1 MRIGAILASGGC
13 RALRWTAMSGVALAL
28 GAGEAAAQTFTVD
41 ESFGD
46 DGVTIV
52 AAAAEGE
59 EMPVTVT
66 VRAKVDPPAEPADDQ
81 AGGRTV
87 TVYLQARLFNPG
99 EDGYDAR
106 NQAEDSDYAFHEA
119 ESERQIEFP
128 SDTDGQFVE
137 VSTTFTGFTLQDPDA
152 ENEVFKVTANL
163 SGAMTGAR
171 DAPALIDDDETQ
183 RYVLT
188 LDTEAPTEGAP
199 IEATLAADPAHEDG
213 VSRTTLK
220 LRLDEP
226 RYSLDAASR
235 DGVRIGNES
244 IPGVSASHTIT
255 IRPPDNDGNRQPD
268 TVTLRAFLGTE
279 GNLVEEDALPIA
291 VADVDG
297 LPAVAAA
304 VVDGNGRALDPQPES
319 VKEGETIKV
328 KLTSVDEDGNALPFG
343 EKLSVSLT
351 SAGTADSQDYTL
363 SMHPVDIAADGESA
377 TVDLTVRENE
387 EVNPETLVLDGEV
400 AGEADKGSETRT
412 TPGILSLAI
421 EDTTPRLVRAKS
433 EEDIYAAL
441 MAAQDAVMGD
451 HGLNPGEDFEL
462 MGSDLFDA
470 AADVT
475 ISYAAESDSESTASV
490 SVVDGTIA
498 VMPTSEGTAHVT
510 VTATATPTASSVEI
524 IEQTEADVARI
535 LFPVEVTLAPPAF
548 SMSADDTNIVE
559 GMSARLTVSASRPVS
574 MDTDVTIVRDGTSS
588 AGADD
593 YRLDPMTVTIEA
605 SAMSGHTLVEAVE
618 DGTAEEGEVLTLFA
632 VVDGVQMPDVS
643 VSFRLWDAA
652 VPALP
657 LVAPLLL
664 AAFLA
669 IGGYRRCVRRRLGG

>member
-28 GAGEAAAQTFTVD
+28 GAGQAAAQTFTVD

-46 DGVTIV
+46 HGVTIV

-66 VRAKVDPPAEPADDQ
+66 VRAKVDPPADPADDQ
-81 AGGRTV
+81 AALRTV
-87 TVYLQARLFNPG
+87 TVYLQARLFDPG
-99 EDGYDAR
+99 EDGYDAQ

-119 ESERQIEFP
+119 ESERKIEFP
-128 SDTDGQFVE
+128 GDTDGQFVE

-163 SGAMTGAR
+163 SGALTGAR
-171 DAPALIDDDETQ
+171 DAAALIDDDETQ

-188 LDTEAPTEGAP
+188 LDTEVPTEGAP

-235 DGVRIGNES
+235 DGVRIGNDS
-244 IPGVSASHTIT
+244 IPGVSASHTVT
-255 IRPPDNDGNRQPD
+255 IEPPDNDGNRKPD

-351 SAGTADSQDYTL
+351 PAGTADSQDYTL

-387 EVNPETLVLDGEV
+387 EVNPETLVLDAEV
-400 AGEADKGSETRT
+400 AGEAAKGSETRT
-412 TPGILSLAI
+412 SPGILSVAI
-421 EDTTPRLVRAKS
+421 EDTTPRLVWARS
-433 EEDIYAAL
+433 EEDIHAAL

-462 MGSDLFDA
+462 MGADLFDA

-510 VTATATPTASSVEI
+510 VTATATPTASGVEI

-535 LFPVEVTLAPPAF
+535 PVPGRGDPGA
-548 SMSADDTNIVE
+548 
-559 GMSARLTVSASRPVS
+559 ARLQHVGR
-574 MDTDVTIVRDGTSS
+574 R
-588 AGADD
+588 
-593 YRLDPMTVTIEA
+593 
-605 SAMSGHTLVEAVE
+605 H
-618 DGTAEEGEVLTLFA
+618 
-632 VVDGVQMPDVS
+632 
-643 VSFRLWDAA
+643 
-652 VPALP
+652 
-657 LVAPLLL
+657 
-664 AAFLA
+664 
-669 IGGYRRCVRRRLGG
+669 GYRRGHVGQADGVGQPAGLHGHRRDDRA

>member
-28 GAGEAAAQTFTVD
+28 GAGQAAAQTFTVD

-66 VRAKVDPPAEPADDQ
+66 VRAKVDPPADPADDQ
-81 AGGRTV
+81 AGLRTV

-188 LDTEAPTEGAP
+188 LDTEEPTEGAP

-235 DGVRIGNES
+235 DGVRIGNDS

-255 IRPPDNDGNRQPD
+255 IKPPDNDGNRQPD

-328 KLTSVDEDGNALPFG
+328 KLTSVDEDGNAVPFG

-351 SAGTADSQDYTL
+351 PAGTADSQDYTL

-441 MAAQDAVMGD
+441 MATQDAVMGD

-462 MGSDLFDA
+462 MGSDLFDP

-559 GMSARLTVSASRPVS
+559 GMSARLTMSASRPVS

>member
-28 GAGEAAAQTFTVD
+28 GAGQAAAQTFTVD

-52 AAAAEGE
+52 AAAVEGE

-66 VRAKVDPPAEPADDQ
+66 VRAKVDPPADPADDQ

-213 VSRTTLK
+213 ASRTSLK

-235 DGVRIGNES
+235 DGVRIGNDS
-244 IPGVSASHTIT
+244 IPGVSASHTVT
-255 IRPPDNDGNRQPD
+255 IEPPDNDGNRQPD

-351 SAGTADSQDYTL
+351 PAGTADSQDYTL

-387 EVNPETLVLDGEV
+387 EVNPETLVLDAEV
-400 AGEADKGSETRT
+400 AGEAAKGSETRT
-412 TPGILSLAI
+412 SSGILSVAI

-441 MAAQDAVMGD
+441 MAAKDAVMGD

-475 ISYAAESDSESTASV
+475 VSYAAESDSESTASV

-524 IEQTEADVARI
+524 IEQTEANVARI
-535 LFPVEVTLAPPAF
+535 LFPVEVTLEPPTF
-548 SMSADDTNIVE
+548 SMSADDTDIVE
-559 GMSARLTVSASRPVS
+559 GMSGRLTVSASRPVS
-574 MDTDVTIVRDGTSS
+574 MDTDVMIVRDGTSS

-657 LVAPLLL
+657 FVAPFLL

-669 IGGYRRCVRRRLGG
+669 VGGYRRYARRRLGG

>member
-1 MRIGAILASGGC
+1 M
-13 RALRWTAMSGVALAL
+13 
-28 GAGEAAAQTFTVD
+28 
-41 ESFGD
+41 
-46 DGVTIV
+46 
-52 AAAAEGE
+52 
-59 EMPVTVT
+59 
-66 VRAKVDPPAEPADDQ
+66 
-81 AGGRTV
+81 
-87 TVYLQARLFNPG
+87 
-99 EDGYDAR
+99 
-106 NQAEDSDYAFHEA
+106 
-119 ESERQIEFP
+119 
-128 SDTDGQFVE
+128 
-137 VSTTFTGFTLQDPDA
+137 
-152 ENEVFKVTANL
+152 
-163 SGAMTGAR
+163 
-171 DAPALIDDDETQ
+171 
-183 RYVLT
+183 LT
-188 LDTEAPTEGAP
+188 LDTEEPTEGAP

-220 LRLDEP
+220 LRFDEP

-235 DGVRIGNES
+235 DGVRIGNDS

-255 IRPPDNDGNRQPD
+255 IEPPDNDGKPAAGHGHAAGIPRDRGKPRRGR
-268 TVTLRAFLGTE
+268 RA
-279 GNLVEEDALPIA
+279 
-291 VADVDG
+291 ADSG
-297 LPAVAAA
+297 GRRRRAACRR
-304 VVDGNGRALDPQPES
+304 GGGGRRERAALDPQPES

-328 KLTSVDEDGNALPFG
+328 KLTSVDEDGNAVPFG

-351 SAGTADSQDYTL
+351 PAGTADSQDYTL

-387 EVNPETLVLDGEV
+387 EVNAETLVLDAEV
-400 AGEADKGSETRT
+400 AGEAAKGSETRT
-412 TPGILSLAI
+412 SSGILSVAI

-441 MAAQDAVMGD
+441 MAAKDAVMGD

-475 ISYAAESDSESTASV
+475 VSYEAESDSESTASV

-524 IEQTEADVARI
+524 IEQTEANVARI
-535 LFPVEVTLAPPAF
+535 LFPVEVTLEPPTF
-548 SMSADDTNIVE
+548 SMSADDTDIVE
-559 GMSARLTVSASRPVS
+559 GMSGRLTVSASRPVS
-574 MDTDVTIVRDGTSS
+574 TDTDVMIVRDGTSS

-605 SAMSGHTLVEAVE
+605 SSMSGHTLVEAVE

-652 VPALP
+652 VPALQF
-657 LVAPLLL
+657 VAPFLL

-669 IGGYRRCVRRRLGG
+669 VGGYRRYVRRRLGG

>member
-1 MRIGAILASGGC
+1 MRNTNRGDSAGPAGAFDGSTAPTTPALPGSDPPSFPTGVYPGGAPAGDREAAGRLMTGATSPTPPLRSGRRIDKGDCANAYRGNSRELRLPGAAVAGRCGGRRCPAS
-13 RALRWTAMSGVALAL
+13 RSRWGP
-28 GAGEAAAQTFTVD
+28 GQAAAQTFTVD

-52 AAAAEGE
+52 AAATEGE

-66 VRAKVDPPAEPADDQ
+66 VRAKVDPPADPADDQ
-81 AGGRTV
+81 AGLRTV

-99 EDGYDAR
+99 EDGYDAQ
-106 NQAEDSDYAFHEA
+106 NQAEDNDYAFHEA
-119 ESERQIEFP
+119 ESERKIEFP

-137 VSTTFTGFTLQDPDA
+137 VSTTYTGFTLQDPDA

-188 LDTEAPTEGAP
+188 LDTEAPAEGAP

-235 DGVRIGNES
+235 DGVRIGNDS

-255 IRPPDNDGNRQPD
+255 IKPPDNDGNRQPD

-291 VADVDG
+291 VADVNG

-351 SAGTADSQDYTL
+351 PAGTADSQDYTL

-387 EVNPETLVLDGEV
+387 EVNAETLVLDAEV
-400 AGEADKGSETRT
+400 AGEAAKGSETRT
-412 TPGILSLAI
+412 SPGILSVAI

-441 MAAQDAVMGD
+441 MAAKDAVMGD
-451 HGLNPGEDFEL
+451 HGLNPGENFEL
-462 MGSDLFDA
+462 MGSDLFDP

-498 VMPTSEGTAHVT
+498 VMPTSE
-510 VTATATPTASSVEI
+510 
-524 IEQTEADVARI
+524 AR
-535 LFPVEVTLAPPAF
+535 
-548 SMSADDTNIVE
+548 
-559 GMSARLTVSASRPVS
+559 
-574 MDTDVTIVRDGTSS
+574 
-588 AGADD
+588 
-593 YRLDPMTVTIEA
+593 PM
-605 SAMSGHTLVEAVE
+605 
-618 DGTAEEGEVLTLFA
+618 
-632 VVDGVQMPDVS
+632 
-643 VSFRLWDAA
+643 
-652 VPALP
+652 
-657 LVAPLLL
+657 
-664 AAFLA
+664 
-669 IGGYRRCVRRRLGG
+669 

>member
-1 MRIGAILASGGC
+1 M
-13 RALRWTAMSGVALAL
+13 
-28 GAGEAAAQTFTVD
+28 
-41 ESFGD
+41 
-46 DGVTIV
+46 
-52 AAAAEGE
+52 
-59 EMPVTVT
+59 
-66 VRAKVDPPAEPADDQ
+66 
-81 AGGRTV
+81 
-87 TVYLQARLFNPG
+87 
-99 EDGYDAR
+99 
-106 NQAEDSDYAFHEA
+106 
-119 ESERQIEFP
+119 
-128 SDTDGQFVE
+128 
-137 VSTTFTGFTLQDPDA
+137 
-152 ENEVFKVTANL
+152 
-163 SGAMTGAR
+163 
-171 DAPALIDDDETQ
+171 
-183 RYVLT
+183 LT
-188 LDTEAPTEGAP
+188 LDTEEPTEGAP

-235 DGVRIGNES
+235 DGVRIGSDS

-255 IRPPDNDGNRQPD
+255 IEPPDNDGNRQPD

-279 GNLVEEDALPIA
+279 GNLVEEDALPMA
-291 VADVDG
+291 VADVNR

-319 VKEGETIKV
+319 VKEGETVKV

-351 SAGTADSQDYTL
+351 AAGTPDSQDYTL

-387 EVNPETLVLDGEV
+387 EVNPETLVLDAEV

-412 TPGILSLAI
+412 SPGILSVAL
-421 EDTTPRLVRAKS
+421 EDTTPSLVRARS
-433 EEDIYAAL
+433 EEDIHAAL

-451 HGLNPGEDFEL
+451 QGLNPGEDFEL

-475 ISYAAESDSESTASV
+475 VSYEAESDSESTASV

-498 VMPTSEGTAHVT
+498 VMPMSEGMAHVT
-510 VTATATPTASSVEI
+510 VTARATPTASSVEI
-524 IEQTEADVARI
+524 IEQTEANVARI
-535 LFPVEVTLAPPAF
+535 LFPVEVTLEPPTF
-548 SMSADDTNIVE
+548 SMSADDTDIVE
-559 GMSARLTVSASRPVS
+559 GMSGRLTVSASRPVS
-574 MDTDVTIVRDGTSS
+574 MDTDVMIVRDGTSS

-593 YRLDPMTVTIEA
+593 YRLDPMTVTIEVR
-605 SAMSGHTLVEAVE
+605 AMSGHTLVEAVE

-632 VVDGVQMPDVS
+632 LVDGVQMPDVS

-657 LVAPLLL
+657 FVAPLLL

-669 IGGYRRCVRRRLGG
+669 VGGYRRCVRRRLGG

>member
-1 MRIGAILASGGC
+1 M
-13 RALRWTAMSGVALAL
+13 
-28 GAGEAAAQTFTVD
+28 
-41 ESFGD
+41 
-46 DGVTIV
+46 
-52 AAAAEGE
+52 
-59 EMPVTVT
+59 
-66 VRAKVDPPAEPADDQ
+66 
-81 AGGRTV
+81 
-87 TVYLQARLFNPG
+87 
-99 EDGYDAR
+99 
-106 NQAEDSDYAFHEA
+106 
-119 ESERQIEFP
+119 
-128 SDTDGQFVE
+128 
-137 VSTTFTGFTLQDPDA
+137 
-152 ENEVFKVTANL
+152 
-163 SGAMTGAR
+163 
-171 DAPALIDDDETQ
+171 
-183 RYVLT
+183 LT
-188 LDTEAPTEGAP
+188 LDTEEPAEGAP

-235 DGVRIGNES
+235 DGVRIGNDS
-244 IPGVSASHTIT
+244 IPGVSASHTVT
-255 IRPPDNDGNRQPD
+255 IKPPDNDGNRQPD

-351 SAGTADSQDYTL
+351 PAGTADSQDYTL

-387 EVNPETLVLDGEV
+387 EVNPETLVLDAEV
-400 AGEADKGSETRT
+400 AGERTYGSETRT
-412 TPGILSLAI
+412 SPGILSVAI

-441 MAAQDAVMGD
+441 MAAKDAVMGD

-510 VTATATPTASSVEI
+510 VTATAAPTASSVRDHR
-524 IEQTEADVARI
+524 ADRGGRGPHSVPGRGD
-535 LFPVEVTLAPPAF
+535 P
-548 SMSADDTNIVE
+548 
-559 GMSARLTVSASRPVS
+559 
-574 MDTDVTIVRDGTSS
+574 
-588 AGADD
+588 GAAHLQHVG
-593 YRLDPMTVTIEA
+593 RRH
-605 SAMSGHTLVEAVE
+605 GHRRGHVGQA
-618 DGTAEEGEVLTLFA
+618 
-632 VVDGVQMPDVS
+632 DGVGQ
-643 VSFRLWDAA
+643 
-652 VPALP
+652 PAGLH
-657 LVAPLLL
+657 
-664 AAFLA
+664 
-669 IGGYRRCVRRRLGG
+669 GHRRDDRA